1 MPEWCNIMQY
11 WCFLQQSCPTCFE
24 REGNQIGNASL
35 QERKDEAFA
44 AAVRE
49 GISWTVV
56 SWTVAEKYP
65 EFARLCQAAGNSI
78 QQVARFE
85 GELQVAR
92 KVLTSIINIKKKTG
106 RSDVTWSEVKEEV
119 LRSKPPNSASLPLV
133 FLFVLRFSGDLAG
146 CSCMCCLLSGFRSC
160 LLKPCHF
167 LLKDMWICK

>member
-1 MPEWCNIMQY
+1 MLYC
-11 WCFLQQSCPTCFE
+11 CFLQQGCPTCFK

-44 AAVRE
+44 AAVQE

-65 EFARLCQAAGNSI
+65 DFPKLCQAAGNSV
-78 QQVARFE
+78 QQVAKHE

-92 KVLTSIINIKKKTG
+92 KVLTSILNVKKKTG

-146 CSCMCCLLSGFRSC
+146 CCCMCCLLSCF
-160 LLKPCHF
+160 H
-167 LLKDMWICK
+167 